1 MRQTL
6 QKGKSMATKQLE
18 SLSERIQDD
27 DEDKL
32 LTENQTAD
40 LMTIQPQTLSV
51 WRTTKRYDLPY
62 VKIGRAVRYRRS
74 DVMAFIESR
83 MVTSE

>member
-62 VKIGRAVRYRRS
+62 LKIGRAVRYRRS

>member
-1 MRQTL
+1 
-6 QKGKSMATKQLE
+6 MATKQLE

-62 VKIGRAVRYRRS
+62 LKIGRAVRYRRS

>member
-1 MRQTL
+1 
-6 QKGKSMATKQLE
+6 MATKQLE

>member
-1 MRQTL
+1 
-6 QKGKSMATKQLE
+6 MATKQLE

-62 VKIGRAVRYRRS
+62 VKIGRAVRHRRS